1 MQPIKYM
8 SMVFRG
14 VVEEYENAGVRP
26 SVFMDSAGDLQIYLC
41 DAIVDEPEEEVEEEM
56 NFEANGGQF
65 PGFMEVS
72 FNVHYNKIKLNL
84 EDETHKRRETI

>member
-14 VVEEYENAGVRP
+14 VVEEYENNGVRP

-41 DAIVDEPEEEVEEEM
+41 DAIVDDPEENVEEEM

-65 PGFMEVS
+65 PGFMELS
-72 FNVHYNKIKLNL
+72 FNVHYNKIRSGLG
-84 EDETHKRRETI
+84 EEHKRAGTI